1 MEMAKNYRMK
11 FPDEP
16 RRMRISG
23 RKTGRTQIPDGNGQ
37 KAPDTIRNH
46 IANMKNFRK
55 TKKLADLK
63 MHTDV
68 CSINTSAFNLSK
80 LINTIRTQMHA
91 LVCR

>member
-1 MEMAKNYRMK
+1 MNPDGCEFPNEKPDGHEFRTVMAK
-11 FPDEP
+11 
-16 RRMRISG
+16 
-23 RKTGRTQIPDGNGQ
+23 KT
-37 KAPDTIRNH
+37 PDTIRNH

-68 CSINTSAFNLSK
+68 CSINTNAFKLSK